1 MNVHE
6 GGRLSQVWA
15 DKVNDNGMPAHFA
28 SHSASEDQD
37 ADHLT
42 GIMSRYFLSH
52 FKSPEWYCFADLPDN
67 TIYNIACSIFDD
79 EQQFADKAM
88 QFLQYFQKCITDDM
102 QGAVLFTAYFS
113 ELAIDDEITDAVA
126 IFKANNRDSFMQFI
140 SAEDRM
146 DIEIAEGIFTGQP
159 QMGCLIVNTQR
170 AEGFKVCTS
179 FAGSRN
185 AEATFWKE
193 SFLKITE
200 AIDDYHHT
208 KHYIQATKKF
218 IRDKMPEV
226 MDMDKTAEAAVMQ
239 RSFEYFKQ
247 EDNFDVDAYEVKVF
261 KDKEV
266 VEAFRDFREAYSQ
279 EKPGMLADQFDISD
293 SAVKKQSNVFKN
305 VIKLDKNFHIYVH
318 GDRNKIRKGTD
329 DNGQKFYMIYYE
341 DES

>member
-1 MNVHE
+1 MNVHV
-6 GGRLSQVWA
+6 GSRLGQVWA
-15 DKVNDNGMPAHFA
+15 GKVSEKNASAYFA
-28 SHSASEDQD
+28 RYDEAADPRQGDLQD
-37 ADHLT
+37 A
-42 GIMSRYFLSH
+42 MNRFFWSH
-52 FKSPEWYCFADLPDN
+52 FKTPEWYCFSEVPEN
-67 TIYNIACSIFDD
+67 TMYNIACSIFDD
-79 EQQFADKAM
+79 GQLFADKAV
-88 QFLQYFQKCITDDM
+88 QFLHYYQKVSTNDASD
-102 QGAVLFTAYFS
+102 AVLFVGYFS
-113 ELAIDDEITDAVA
+113 ELAIDDEITDAIG
-126 IFKANNRDSFMQFI
+126 IFKANNRDTFMQLI
-140 SAEDRM
+140 SNGNYV
-146 DIEIAEGIFTGQP
+146 EIDLAEGIFTGQP
-159 QMGCLIVNTQR
+159 QMGCVILNTQR
-170 AEGFKVCTS
+170 GEGFKVCPS

-185 AEATFWKE
+185 AESAFWKE

-200 AIDDYHHT
+200 AADDYHHT

-218 IRDKMPEV
+218 IRDKMPDVTE
-226 MDMDKTAEAAVMQ
+226 MDKTAEAAVMQ

-261 KDKEV
+261 KDREV

-293 SAVKKQSNVFKN
+293 SAVKKQSNVFKS